1 MDVEAVV
8 KKVEQTIES
17 CSQQDVELHIER
29 VGLSSALSDHTT
41 DKQTDIHGTRRED
54 SRESEELLVQRYQS
68 TTSFDCFLFF
78 ELWYFPFRLAVEPG
92 KYCEFR
98 VTF

>member
-41 DKQTDIHGTRRED
+41 DKQTDRHAHGGRTAVNQRSYWFKDISLR
-54 SRESEELLVQRYQS
+54 LLL
-68 TTSFDCFLFF
+68 TAFSFWNCGT
-78 ELWYFPFRLAVEPG
+78 FRSA
-92 KYCEFR
+92 
-98 VTF
+98 